1 MLEKYEWTIMLL
13 LLLMLVLAITTFVN
27 HEQEVISNYE
37 KLTSNPKIISF
48 NSANVKVITCKDYIK
63 IIVRKK
69 Q

>member
-37 KLTSNPKIISF
+37 KLTSNPKVISL
-48 NSANVKVITCKDYIK
+48 NSVNVKIIVCKDYIR
-63 IIVRKK
+63 IAIRKK
-69 Q
+69 